1 MGRANHFFGALRIDG
16 FMPAD
21 EFRRA
26 MDGMVKVYRD
36 LPKAAGVD
44 RIYLAGGVE
53 QEIEKQRRSNGIP
66 LHPTIVTS
74 LQELAEELGIEYDL

>member
-1 MGRANHFFGALRIDG
+1 MAGSHFFGALRIDG

-26 MDGMVKVYRD
+26 MEGMIKAYHD

-44 RIYLAGGVE
+44 RIYLAGEVE
-53 QEIEKQRRSNGIP
+53 EEIKKERRSDGIP
-66 LHPTIVTS
+66 LHPTVVTS
-74 LQELAEELGIEYDL
+74 LQELAKELGLEYGL